1 MIIRQGGNNF
11 MAKAIFSVDRRKIH
25 TVSQFNFRY
34 NHNLRVK
41 GCDNA
46 DPNKSHLNADLI
58 PLQHDTYT
66 QAFNARMKELGCKVR
81 KNAVRG
87 VEILLTYGSKNIPE
101 DFDLEHWKQ
110 ENVEFLKET
119 FGEKNIIN
127 AVLHMDET
135 VPHIHAI
142 VVPELDG
149 RLNAKV
155 LFDGK
160 HLEKY
165 QEDYA
170 NRMHEECG
178 LEKRIK
184 YSRARHEDI
193 RKFYSAINDAV
204 IERLPA
210 PEKDESIDDYFARA
224 NEVLVRKN
232 LQNLAAMKKMEQA
245 IVDAK
250 NDEMQMGLENAKL
263 SADFE
268 ELKRMMGD
276 NIQEM
281 KKKIKMTEFLNY
293 SMKNYPDKEYIKT
306 ASSVIQTLIDYAKE
320 HQEEIDMAF

>member
-1 MIIRQGGNNF
+1 

-34 NHNLRVK
+34 NHNLRTK

-46 DPNKSHLNADLI
+46 DPAREHLNEELI
-58 PLQHDTYT
+58 PLEYDTYT
-66 QAFNARMKELGCKVR
+66 KAFNARVKELDCKVR
-81 KNAVRG
+81 KNAVKG

-101 DFDLEHWKQ
+101 DFDLEHWKE
-110 ENVEFLKET
+110 ENVAFLKET

-142 VVPELDG
+142 VVPELEG
-149 RLNAKV
+149 KLNAKE

-165 QEDYA
+165 QAEYA
-170 NRMHEECG
+170 ERMHVECG
-178 LEKRIK
+178 LEKRVK
-184 YSRARHEDI
+184 YSRAHHEDI

-204 IERLPA
+204 IERLPE
-210 PEKDESIDDYFARA
+210 PEKGEAIDDYFARA

-232 LQNLAAMKKMEQA
+232 LQNLAKVKEMEQA
-245 IVDAK
+245 ILDAK
-250 NDEMQMGLENAKL
+250 NDEMQMGIENAKL

-276 NIQEM
+276 NIEEM
-281 KKKIKMTEFLNY
+281 KKKIKLTEFLNY
-293 SMKNYPDKEYIKT
+293 SLKNYPDKEYVKSA
-306 ASSVIQTLIDYAKE
+306 ASVVQTLIDYAKE
-320 HQEEIDMAF
+320 HQEEINRAF